1 MTDLN
6 QAGAPPSAE
15 LERTNMGLVILTV
28 LVATIGGFLFGYD
41 SGVINGTVEGLRQ
54 AFDSQAVGTGFNVAS
69 MLLGCAV
76 GAAFAGRAAD
86 VWGRRTMMIVAAVLF
101 IVSAWGSGIAGTSTE
116 FVIYRIL
123 GGLAV
128 GAASVMAPA
137 YISEIAPA
145 HMRGRLT
152 TIQQIAIISGLFFSF
167 LANYLLANTAG
178 GSTAEFW
185 LGFTTWRWMFWIELI
200 PAVIFFFA
208 LFLIPES
215 PRFLVIKG
223 KHEKATE
230 VLARLFGPK
239 AAGLKVAEIQQSL
252 TADHKPR
259 LSDLIDRNKG
269 GIRMIVWAG
278 IGLAVF
284 QQLVG
289 INIVFYYGAV
299 LWQSVG
305 LSENDALM
313 INVLSGALSIAAVIA
328 GLLVIDRL
336 GRKPMLLIGSVGMAI
351 TLGLVAYA
359 FSTGTFM
366 ASGTVLEAGTALN
379 NGTVY
384 DAQTTLSSSFLD
396 LTPGMG
402 LLALVAANI
411 YVMFFNFSWGPVMWV
426 MLGEMFPNQIR
437 GSGLAVSGF
446 AQWIAN
452 FGITMSF
459 PIMAAGIGL
468 TLTYGFYAVSALVSV
483 FFVLALVHE
492 TRGKELEQMTG

>member
-1 MTDLN
+1 MTDSN
-6 QAGAPPSAE
+6 EMGSVPSAVV
-15 LERTNMGLVILTV
+15 ERTNMRLVILTV

-41 SGVINGTVEGLRQ
+41 SGVINGTVDGLRQ
-54 AFDSQAVGTGFNVAS
+54 AFNSATVGTGFNVAS
-69 MLLGCAV
+69 MLLGCAL

-86 VWGRRTMMIVAAVLF
+86 VWGRRTMMIVAAIFF
-101 IVSAWGSGIAGTSTE
+101 IVSAWGSGVAGSSTE

-167 LANYLLANTAG
+167 LANYLLANVAG

-185 LGFTTWRWMFWIELI
+185 LGFTTWRWMFWVELI
-200 PAVIFFFA
+200 PATVFFFA

-215 PRFLVIKG
+215 PRYLVLKG
-223 KHEKATE
+223 KTEKATE
-230 VLARLFGPK
+230 VLARLFGAK
-239 AAGLKVAEIQQSL
+239 AAGLKVEEIQASL
-252 TADHKPR
+252 SADHKPR
-259 LSDLIDRNKG
+259 LSDLLDRNKG
-269 GIRMIVWAG
+269 GVRLIVWAG

-313 INVLSGALSIAAVIA
+313 INVLSGALSIAAVVL
-328 GLLVIDRL
+328 GLLVIDKI
-336 GRKPMLLIGSVGMAI
+336 GRKPMLLIGSIGMAL
-351 TLGLVAYA
+351 TLGLVAFA
-359 FSTGTFM
+359 FSTGTFL
-366 ASGTVLEAGTALN
+366 ASGTVLEAGTVLN
-379 NGTVY
+379 SGAVY
-384 DAQTTLSSSFLD
+384 EAQTTLANSVLD
-396 LTPGMG
+396 LTPDMG
-402 LLALVAANI
+402 LLALVAANV

-437 GSGLAVSGF
+437 GSALAVSGF

-452 FGITMSF
+452 FGITLSF
-459 PIMAAGIGL
+459 PIMAAGLGL
-468 TLTYGFYAVSALVSV
+468 TATYGFYAISALISF
-483 FFVLALVHE
+483 FFVLAIVHE